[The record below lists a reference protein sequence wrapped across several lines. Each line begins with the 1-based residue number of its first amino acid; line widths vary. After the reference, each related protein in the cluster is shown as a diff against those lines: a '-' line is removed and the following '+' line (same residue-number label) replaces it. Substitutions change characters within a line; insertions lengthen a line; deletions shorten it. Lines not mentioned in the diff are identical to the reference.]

1 MLIFIIVV
9 QSKEMNLST
18 VVNSMCILEC
28 ATNFSTDIDDE
39 QRIKCSIPS
48 IQYWSMEKITDMTNQ
63 SRFSFYNI
71 H

>member
-1 MLIFIIVV
+1 
-9 QSKEMNLST
+9 
-18 VVNSMCILEC
+18 MCILEC